1 MTVPR
6 WVWWEQVTG
15 SSPYSREGSHKGMST
30 RRHHWGPSSRLPTTA
45 HFQFYT
51 EIETM
56 AWELSHL
63 LIHLHHRPYH
73 LSQRRSTLSPV
84 VWFPS
89 WPFFSGCFQNGF
101 SLLCY
106 TAYLSIQLGL
116 SHQLFSVLMTL
127 LTETDQQKHKPN
139 QLNPHILSFQR
150 INFSLLNRPNALFLS
165 PKKLPVVTFDPFQC
179 RFSRTTWLALV
190 TNDFT
195 RFGDTC

>member
-1 MTVPR
+1 MRTFSSAHSSA
-6 WVWWEQVTG
+6 
-15 SSPYSREGSHKGMST
+15 SSP
-30 RRHHWGPSSRLPTTA
+30 LPPVA
-45 HFQFYT
+45 T
-51 EIETM
+51 EKHPLT
-56 AWELSHL
+56 HG
-63 LIHLHHRPYH
+63 
-73 LSQRRSTLSPV
+73 V
-84 VWFPS
+84 VPS

-195 RFGDTC
+195 RFGDAC